1 MKVTKYRAKKTIVDG
16 HKFDSKRE
24 AEWYKR
30 YREMEKRG
38 EIKDLELQPRFLLQP
53 SYKKNGRTVR
63 KIEYVADFRFIEC
76 NLEETPHVVDVK
88 GMKTPVYKMK
98 KKMFEYQYPH
108 LTIEE
113 VR

>member
-1 MKVTKYRAKKTIVDG
+1 MKAPKYRAKKTIVDG

-30 YREMEKRG
+30 YREMEKNG
-38 EIKDLELQPRFLLQP
+38 EIKNLELQPRFILQP
-53 SYKKNGRTVR
+53 SFTKNGKKIR
-63 KIEYVADFRFIEC
+63 KIEYVADFMFTEC

-98 KKMFEYQYPH
+98 KKMFECQFPL